1 MFRSWIDRYHNG
13 YIYLAEGVKKIF
25 SEKGFEMSSV
35 SPEKLEKRVVQKS
48 KHTDGLRIINV
59 ALRFTVHPE
68 EKREKYVEPLDRMIK
83 RAEKIINS
91 ARTKTNQRLK
101 AMQVLTDLIKTSYG
115 MIRDVEIE
123 LLEREVA

>member
-1 MFRSWIDRYHNG
+1 
-13 YIYLAEGVKKIF
+13 
-25 SEKGFEMSSV
+25 MSSV
-35 SPEKLEKRVVQKS
+35 SPEKLEKRSVQKS

-68 EKREKYVEPLDRMIK
+68 EKREKYVELLDRMIK
-83 RAEKIINS
+83 RVEKIINS
-91 ARTKTNQRLK
+91 ARTKTNQRLR